1 MTPRHLPPVSGRFIK
16 GRSGNPLGRPKVIED
31 KELILL
37 VIKFFD
43 TFAKVYFRQG
53 DSNGRLE
60 RIKQI
65 LYEKKVLPT
74 KKF

>member
-1 MTPRHLPPVSGRFIK
+1 MTPRHLPPTSGRFVK
-16 GRSGNPLGRPKVIED
+16 GRSGNPLERPKVIED
-31 KELILL
+31 KELIILA
-37 VIKFFD
+37 IKFFD

-60 RIKQI
+60 RIKEI
-65 LYEKKVLPT
+65 LYEKKVLST